1 MPAPSAERRVGPG
14 RRSWRKAAARLTA
27 AAWLPALAACT
38 LSSDPRSDHPDRTV
52 AFATGWQ
59 AAADCSVQQ
68 LANLYPVAQLTHHPE
83 SGSAEIKVGM
93 GPDLT
98 ASAAASLFYTGMPAT
113 GGGYSDDGTVMIID
127 FRDLRPNQAEA
138 KIYAARYTMLP
149 GGTVNQA
156 AGALAACRTG
166 SAPAPAQPRP

>member
-1 MPAPSAERRVGPG
+1 M
-14 RRSWRKAAARLTA
+14 ARLVAAGLA

-38 LSSDPRSDHPDRTV
+38 VGSDPRTDRPDKTV

-83 SGSAEIKVGM
+83 AGSAEIVVGM

-98 ASAAASLFYTGMPAT
+98 ANAAAAIFYTGMPST
-113 GGGYSDDGTVMIID
+113 GGSGYSSDGTVMIID
-127 FRDLRPNQAEA
+127 FHDAQPNRAEA
-138 KIYAARYTMLP
+138 KIFAARYTMMP
-149 GGTVNQA
+149 GGTVSQA

-166 SAPAPAQPRP
+166 SAPAPAQPHP